1 MCHLMLYVSV
11 WKTCSLLIKQLHFT
25 VNIYFLSVFVL
36 FCVVLLLSHSLIH
49 SNIQHQMSTI
59 LFSFSNW
66 IYWRQRKNTQ
76 QWCSYICYFSHL
88 WFSLL
93 QSRIPRYGVCGF
105 LPHYY
110 SANRVEWSV
119 SVLKWLPHTLLCLV
133 FSGGLA
139 GKKNLELIL
148 VYIIFNFMMIEVKF
162 SSARPKT
169 AVSVIIW
176 VRRSRCLLHF
186 LGLLGQ
192 RF

>member
-1 MCHLMLYVSV
+1 MSQYEKPARYWLNNYISPLTFIFFQSLCCSVLYCCCRIHSFIQTSNTRWV
-11 WKTCSLLIKQLHFT
+11 Q
-25 VNIYFLSVFVL
+25 YYSVFLTGFIEDRERTHNSDAATFVT
-36 FCVVLLLSHSLIH
+36 SHISDFHSYSLD
-49 SNIQHQMSTI
+49 
-59 LFSFSNW
+59 
-66 IYWRQRKNTQ
+66 
-76 QWCSYICYFSHL
+76 
-88 WFSLL
+88 
-93 QSRIPRYGVCGF
+93 GF

-148 VYIIFNFMMIEVKF
+148 IYIIFNFMMIEVKF

-192 RF
+192 RL